1 MQEADPRGRP
11 APRGPAYYGLVEM
24 QDRHIGAV
32 YDAFQAYL
40 QRTGREGV
48 FLYVSGPWRHERHPM
63 GITASRSF
71 TTLPCTSPLW
81 CRATALA
88 QGRTIESPV
97 SPAGRGAHGL
107 RTGGGRAAARRRQE
121 PGAAA
126 GGGDRGPR
134 ADGAQRTVHLPGGRR
149 DFPWAAWSAGKD
161 WKYFVYSGLEDDP
174 HLYRC
179 SLDPNEEHNVA
190 AQYPDVAAR
199 LKAFAGPL
207 QELPTR
213 VMVHER
219 WAMRQLKIL
228 RNCNF
233 DDRRNAGSARNF
245 PELEHPVLHEE
256 EFRAYA
262 MGDPV

>member
-1 MQEADPRGRP
+1 
-11 APRGPAYYGLVEM
+11 M

-48 FLYVSGPWRHERHPM
+48 FLYVSDHGDMNGTHGYYGKQVFYDPAVHIPFVVQGD
-63 GITASRSF
+63 GIAR
-71 TTLPCTSPLW
+71 
-81 CRATALA
+81 
-88 QGRTIESPV
+88 GRTIESPV
-97 SPAGRGAHGL
+97 SLLDVGPTVCELAGVEPLPGDGKSLAPQLAEG
-107 RTGGGRAAARRRQE
+107 TGDPERMVLSE
-121 PGAAA
+121 LYTYLA
-126 GGGDRGPR
+126 GGG
-134 ADGAQRTVHLPGGRR
+134 TSLGRMVR
-149 DFPWAAWSAGKD
+149 WKD

-199 LKAFAGPL
+199 LKAFADRYRSYD
-207 QELPTR
+207 E

-233 DDRRNAGSARNF
+233 DDPQERWQCPEL
-245 PELEHPVLHEE
+245 PELEHPVCTKKNFGPTPWVIQMKKMLE
-256 EFRAYA
+256 
-262 MGDPV
+262 GS